1 MDAAIRQSAF
11 VPEPPR
17 HLNTLTTIN
26 SKHCLV
32 ACNHIDKGR
41 EPLSVLPAAAEQ
53 RRLRSETA
61 PSLAGS
67 ADADRTND
75 ERFESYGTNAVS
87 ARSTAALARTG
98 VCAVG
103 RGSRAPAYACRRRW
117 RRGVARP
124 RGFRAYCGAT
134 ESGSC
139 DAEVYARAGHA
150 CTRPSRVPM
159 RARAC
164 VCVHARAH
172 VRVCLCACVM
182 SYRWV
187 QHLRHQPCKTLRMQP
202 QKAQKAMRC
211 EPAAT
216 AALADR
222 QAWRALRAW
231 VRCGHSAEAIGL
243 PAGTLSCRVN
253 ETCLASIACSAM
265 ARGNSHG

>member
-1 MDAAIRQSAF
+1 
-11 VPEPPR
+11 
-17 HLNTLTTIN
+17 
-26 SKHCLV
+26 
-32 ACNHIDKGR
+32 
-41 EPLSVLPAAAEQ
+41 
-53 RRLRSETA
+53 
-61 PSLAGS
+61 
-67 ADADRTND
+67 
-75 ERFESYGTNAVS
+75 
-87 ARSTAALARTG
+87 
-98 VCAVG
+98 
-103 RGSRAPAYACRRRW
+103 
-117 RRGVARP
+117 VARP

-150 CTRPSRVPM
+150 CTRPSRVPT
-159 RARAC
+159 RARAS

-172 VRVCLCACVM
+172 VCACVM
-182 SYRWV
+182 SYRRV
-187 QHLRHQPCKTLRMQP
+187 QHLRHQPCKTLRVQP

-222 QAWRALRAW
+222 QAWRALRVW

-265 ARGNSHG
+265 ARGNSYGWELKAATNRTSPSEDLAVAPVSFPTHRRRQVGLGRRRRIVGVDGRRCSMLQCTCARACPCVRARVMCPSAMRYRYPRR